1 MVVFLYS
8 KNKVVFCFLSVFFFA
23 KKKKKSILQKRAEMR
38 EKIGSFLCRRKRRQ
52 KPTHPKFLIA
62 LQKKRTTH
70 THFCARTH
78 HNHLKIERFTRNNKH
93 HGRTRRR
100 SIRKR
105 THGTSSILFFSS

>member
-52 KPTHPKFLIA
+52 KPTHTKVDHRSSEEA
-62 LQKKRTTH
+62 HAH
-70 THFCARTH
+70 TLLRAH
-78 HNHLKIERFTRNNKH
+78 
-93 HGRTRRR
+93 
-100 SIRKR
+100 
-105 THGTSSILFFSS
+105 TS